1 MNRALKIR
9 AYQFLWAFKISTIIL
24 TVLFVSSSLLIL
36 LGNQSVG
43 LAVISEFFRKHLF
56 SAILIFFANVMGIV
70 TFLFTISDGTMDL
83 DTSVRLGISRRDY
96 FLVSMLFYGL
106 ISLVGSFTSVLASQ
120 RWDVSLSKLL
130 QLGMSNINLDQWFD
144 MFCGLVIIAL
154 MAYAFYCFGWKVFFF
169 FLGVLVLVIIF
180 FGTGSL
186 GIFGNVET
194 IKKLFLWLSQKDSLI
209 NTLEYLFYFLLFVGY
224 YWVTQNIEIK

>member
-9 AYQFLWAFKISTIIL
+9 AYQFLWAIKISTIIL
-24 TVLFVSSSLLIL
+24 VVMFVSSSLLIL

-43 LAVISEFFRKHLF
+43 FDVISAFFRKHLF

-70 TFLFTISDGTMDL
+70 TFLFAISDGTMDL

-96 FLVSMLFYGL
+96 FFVSMLFYGL
-106 ISLVGSFTSVLASQ
+106 ISLVGSFTSGLASQ
-120 RWDVSLSKLL
+120 RWDVPLSKLL
-130 QLGMSNINLDQWFD
+130 QLGMSNINLDPWFG
-144 MFCGLVIIAL
+144 MLCGLVIISL

-180 FGTGSL
+180 FGTGSF

>member
-120 RWDVSLSKLL
+120 RWDASLSKLL